1 MQKVE
6 HKVASIFSNR
16 LQEIA
21 AARQAD
27 PRPTAL
33 VPKAAEQI
41 TASIE
46 ESNRYEALQIHPN
59 TFRVYLP
66 GSATSWEVDLSNTHG
81 MCTCGRMWE
90 KWITCIHGIV
100 AIRRFRAHAITD
112 FVHPCYFITSWEQC
126 YTTPLHAPNTNNME
140 PTQCLPPLVK
150 RVRGRPKGSRN
161 KSQREVEDM
170 LQRVRNCRN
179 CGVPGHTAAQ
189 CGGDA
194 PGRVIDAGGVNQ
206 SSDRFLEI

>member
-1 MQKVE
+1 MDNLHPWNSCYSKIRA
-6 HKVASIFSNR
+6 HA
-16 LQEIA
+16 
-21 AARQAD
+21 
-27 PRPTAL
+27 
-33 VPKAAEQI
+33 I
-41 TASIE
+41 TDFV
-46 ESNRYEALQIHPN
+46 HPCY
-59 TFRVYLP
+59 FI
-66 GSATSWEVDLSNTHG
+66 TSWP
-81 MCTCGRMWE
+81 WE
-90 KWITCIHGIV
+90 QCYTCIHGIV
-100 AIRRFRAHAITD
+100 AIRRFRAHSITD

-150 RVRGRPKGSRN
+150 RVCGRPKGSRN

-194 PGRVIDAGGVNQ
+194 PGRVIDAGGVLIDPQ
-206 SSDRFLEI
+206 TGFLEI